1 MAWLARQ
8 RECNDSYF
16 ESSDPSEVTEFLTP
30 AEKLAAS
37 AGVEPPPIIR
47 APIVRW
53 KRGELLGSGAFGRV
67 YLALNEDDG
76 TLMAAKQ
83 ITLSGVADY
92 DELVTSLEAEIAIMC
107 GTAEG
112 LLPSVWS
119 VSH

>member
-8 RECNDSYF
+8 GQCDDGYFDSS
-16 ESSDPSEVTEFLTP
+16 EPSEVTDFLTR
-30 AEKLAAS
+30 AEKIAAS
-37 AGVEPPPIIR
+37 AGVEPPPVIR

-83 ITLSGVADY
+83 ITLTGAADY
-92 DELVTSLEAEIAIMC
+92 DELVSSLEAEVAIM
-107 GTAEG
+107 
-112 LLPSVWS
+112 
-119 VSH
+119 